1 MTTLL
6 HRLGQLGTGIVLA
19 ARQGT
24 GVDGFNNPAFRMSA
38 DEVRNI
44 ALQMLQ
50 NPLLRSVI
58 QVDPDA
64 QSAQLHIQQNSANRA
79 IYDIHAQGQKKRGG
93 RRTRKH
99 KKRRKKTRHR
109 RKRGKKTRHKK
120 KKRTRKH

>member
-1 MTTLL
+1 M
-6 HRLGQLGTGIVLA
+6 GTGIVWA

-24 GVDGFNNPAFRMSA
+24 GLNGFNNPAFVMSA

-58 QVDPDA
+58 QVNPRR
-64 QSAQLHIQQNSANRA
+64 SATYTESSANTA
-79 IYDIHAQGQKKRGG
+79 IYDIQGEGQKKRGG

>member
-1 MTTLL
+1 
-6 HRLGQLGTGIVLA
+6 
-19 ARQGT
+19 
-24 GVDGFNNPAFRMSA
+24 MSA
-38 DEVRNI
+38 GEVRNI
-44 ALQMLQ
+44 ALRMLQ

-58 QVDPDA
+58 QVNPGRPATYTTNTAQDA
-64 QSAQLHIQQNSANRA
+64 YR
-79 IYDIHAQGQKKRGG
+79 DINTQGGKKRGG